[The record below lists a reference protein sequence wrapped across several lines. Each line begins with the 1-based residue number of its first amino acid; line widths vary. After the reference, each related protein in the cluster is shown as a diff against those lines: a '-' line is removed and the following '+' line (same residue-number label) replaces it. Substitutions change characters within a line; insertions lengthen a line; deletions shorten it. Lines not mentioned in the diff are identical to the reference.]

1 MRLCRNFLVVAML
14 LVTVT
19 VTSGLRPPRS
29 YYRRSYFSAV
39 APGHGQG
46 SGSLPG
52 PVRLGPAGYLRA
64 DLQTNESKHRPVS
77 KKYPKKSHYRPYG
90 SEEEDYSSERYN
102 SAEYSGESSV
112 QDSREYTI
120 GTQIRVQHPITV
132 PKKSSSSGYA
142 KQPKYVTAIPYKATG
157 YDSDLHKPIGY
168 GSDAHVHIGSGEDV
182 GPPPKRSKWNPVQ
195 YDAEADPFHLVPPPK
210 ATVASSSNSYSV
222 YEPEHDDYDVVP
234 VPRPKS
240 HDRYKSVASKKQIEA
255 YLEDQ
260 QKLLDEAIKV
270 QLLNNPKLQK
280 FFKAQAQE
288 QERESRPDLEIE
300 DFEAYPPNFSGPGHL
315 RSKYID
321 HPLPPPSKGSRS
333 RRRPAAGDLNRPP
346 KTIIKPKRKYRST
359 ALVIN
364 V

>member
-1 MRLCRNFLVVAML
+1 MKACWNFLAAAMVMLITVA
-14 LVTVT
+14 
-19 VTSGLRPPRS
+19 SGLRPPRS
-29 YYRRSYFSAV
+29 YYRRSYFSAM
-39 APGHGQG
+39 APGSGHG

-52 PVRLGPAGYLRA
+52 PVRLGPAGYLRS
-64 DLQTNESKHRPVS
+64 DLQTNESKHRPLS

-90 SEEEDYSSERYN
+90 SQEEDEYSGERYN

-132 PKKSSSSGYA
+132 PKKSSNSGYQ
-142 KQPKYVTAIPYKATG
+142 KQPKYVTAIPYKA
-157 YDSDLHKPIGY
+157 SGY
-168 GSDAHVHIGSGEDV
+168 GSDIHKATGYGSDVHIGSGEDV

-195 YDAEADPFHLVPPPK
+195 YEAEADPFHLVPPPK

-222 YEPEHDDYDVVP
+222 YEPEHDDYEVVP
-234 VPRPKS
+234 VHRPKS
-240 HDRYKSVASKKQIEA
+240 HDRYKNVASKKQIEA

-280 FFKAQAQE
+280 FLKAQAQE

-315 RSKYID
+315 RGKYIE
-321 HPLPPPSKGSRS
+321 HPPPSPPKGSRS
-333 RRRPAAGDLNRPP
+333 RRRPPSGDLNRPP

>member
-1 MRLCRNFLVVAML
+1 MKVCWNFLAAAVL
-14 LVTVT
+14 LVTA
-19 VTSGLRPPRS
+19 TSGLRPPRS

-39 APGHGQG
+39 GSGSGHGP
-46 SGSLPG
+46 GSLPG
-52 PVRLGPAGYLRA
+52 PVRIGPAGYLRA
-64 DLQTNESKHRPVS
+64 DLQTNESKHRPLS

-90 SEEEDYSSERYN
+90 SQEEEDYSGEQRYN

-132 PKKSSSSGYA
+132 PKKSSSGYQ
-142 KQPKYVTAIPYKATG
+142 KQPKYVTAIPYKA
-157 YDSDLHKPIGY
+157 SGY
-168 GSDAHVHIGSGEDV
+168 GSDIHKPSGYGSDVHIGSGEDV
-182 GPPPKRSKWNPVQ
+182 GPPPKRSKWTPVQ
-195 YDAEADPFHLVPPPK
+195 YDSEADPFHLVPPPK

-222 YEPEHDDYDVVP
+222 YEPEHDDYEVVP

-260 QKLLDEAIKV
+260 QKLLDEAIKN

-315 RSKYID
+315 RNKYID
-321 HPLPPPSKGSRS
+321 HPPSTPPKGSRS
-333 RRRPAAGDLNRPP
+333 RRRPPGGDLNRPP

>member
-1 MRLCRNFLVVAML
+1 MRPSWIQLAALLLLIAVA
-14 LVTVT
+14 
-19 VTSGLRPPRS
+19 SGLRPPRS
-29 YYRRSYFSAV
+29 YYRRSYYSAV
-39 APGHGQG
+39 APG
-46 SGSLPG
+46 SSAVPG
-52 PVRLGPAGYLRA
+52 PIRLSPSGYLRT
-64 DLQTNESKHRPVS
+64 DLQTNESKHRPIS

-90 SEEEDYSSERYN
+90 SQEEDDYSGERYN

-132 PKKSSSSGYA
+132 PKKTSNSGSIYS
-142 KQPKYVTAIPYKATG
+142 KQPKYVTAIPYKSTG
-157 YDSDLHKPIGY
+157 YAADVHV
-168 GSDAHVHIGSGEDV
+168 GSSAEEI

-195 YDAEADPFHLVPPPK
+195 YDAEVDPFHLVPPPK
-210 ATVASSSNSYSV
+210 ATAASTSNSYSV
-222 YEPEHDDYDVVP
+222 YEPEHDDYEVVP
-234 VPRPKS
+234 VPRPKT
-240 HDRYKSVASKKQIEA
+240 HDRYKNVASKKQIEA

-280 FFKAQAQE
+280 FLKAQAEE
-288 QERESRPDLEIE
+288 QEHASRPDLEIE
-300 DFEAYPPNFSGPGHL
+300 DFEAYPPNFSGPGPL

-321 HPLPPPSKGSRS
+321 HPPPPPKGSRT
-333 RRRPAAGDLNRPP
+333 RRRPPGSDHKRPP
-346 KTIIKPKRKYRST
+346 KSKPIIKPKRKYRST